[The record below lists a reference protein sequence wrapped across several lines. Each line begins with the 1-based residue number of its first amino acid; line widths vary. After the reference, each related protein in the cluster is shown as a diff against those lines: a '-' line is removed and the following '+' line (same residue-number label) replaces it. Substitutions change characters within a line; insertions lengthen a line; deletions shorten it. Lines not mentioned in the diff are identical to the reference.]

1 MDYQD
6 LTRHEVEEERHKDV
20 LERVLV
26 DHNLTP
32 APLPKKNEKR

>member
-6 LTRHEVEEERHKDV
+6 LTRQEVEEERHKDV

-26 DHNLTP
+26 VHNPTP
-32 APLPKKNEKR
+32 APLLQKSEIR